1 MIANTEIA
9 LEGDRASARTVCFNP
24 MEVPLPAG
32 GSQVMFLGLWY
43 VDELVRMPQGWRIS
57 RRAEE
62 SAFQHNVPQHM
73 TIPQG

>member
-1 MIANTEIA
+1 
-9 LEGDRASARTVCFNP
+9 

-43 VDELVRMPQGWRIS
+43 VDELVRMPQGWRIC